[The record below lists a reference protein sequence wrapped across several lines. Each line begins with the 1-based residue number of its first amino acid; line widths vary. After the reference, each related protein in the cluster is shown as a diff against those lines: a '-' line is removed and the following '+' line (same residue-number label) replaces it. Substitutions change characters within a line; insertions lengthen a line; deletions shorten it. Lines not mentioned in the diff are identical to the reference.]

1 MSDEVQDVRVVGI
14 DKDRIAMSADKQ
26 SLWIVP
32 FKLSATPNSDWER
45 KYFEVR
51 GRDKKVHKQ
60 QSQLSGDHINVEVS
74 ELDDLQKILEVV
86 RAEVESTNVLCG
98 EEQKQK
104 QKLRSDLE
112 TLQQKQTAVTNK
124 LKDAADKLKF

>member
-1 MSDEVQDVRVVGI
+1 MSDEVQDIRVVGI
-14 DKDRIAMSADKQ
+14 DKEKIAMSTEKQ

-32 FKLSATPNSDWER
+32 FKLSVTPNLDWER

-60 QSQLSGDHINVEVS
+60 QSQLVGDHINVEVS
-74 ELDDLQKILEVV
+74 EVDDLQKILEAV
-86 RAEVESTNVLCG
+86 RAEVASTNVLCG

-104 QKLRSDLE
+104 MKLRSDLE

-124 LKDAADKLKF
+124 LKDAADKLQF